1 MRTFSSS
8 FASEITGS
16 VIQPALCVRMYLDLG
31 QLNLWTGTG
40 ELLYNGETY
49 LGTGNLGTVSSVE
62 SNGNLAAD
70 SINLTLQ
77 GVDNSSLAIVNSQDY
92 RGRKVEGDVILFGPD
107 GNFIGGSGL
116 FVGKIDICTITRE
129 AKSSIITM
137 TVESH
142 LIELNRARIRRYTN
156 QDQALRDKTDIG
168 FEYISKV
175 AQDFS
180 FTWGSKTMTL
190 RGGYINTTRD
200 ASSVN
205 IGSYIPHG
213 VF

>member
-8 FASEITGS
+8 FATEMSGS
-16 VIQPALCVRMYLDLG
+16 VICPAICVQMFLDNG

-40 ELLYNGETY
+40 ELVYNGETY
-49 LGTGNLGTVSSVE
+49 TGTGNLGSVSSVE

-70 SINLTLQ
+70 CITLTLQ
-77 GVDNSSLAIVNSQDY
+77 GVDNSTLAIVNSQDY
-92 RGRKVEGDVILFGPD
+92 RGRKVVADVILFGTD
-107 GNFIGGSGL
+107 GNFIAGSTL
-116 FVGKIDICTITRE
+116 FVGKIDVCAITRE
-129 AKSSIITM
+129 ATSSTVSL
-137 TVESH
+137 TVENH
-142 LIELNRARIRRYTN
+142 LIELNRARIRRYTT

-190 RGGYINTTRD
+190 RGGYVNTNTDSQVYNIN
-200 ASSVN
+200 
-205 IGSYIPHG
+205 SYIPRG